1 MSDLADMRAR
11 EAEKRARREAKM
23 AATIENSQAEASLVP
38 DLSGEIMEGEARL
51 KSHESDFLQRQD
63 EIRQKMA
70 EKERI
75 EDERRQQRE
84 AAAREKTRLARE
96 AQAAQQL
103 EAARLTAL
111 RRQERADE
119 EASRKA
125 EVQVALKLAMQQEQN
140 RVASFQ
146 QERSAIAEREI
157 EMERRNQEIQAE
169 VARRKLADMQLE
181 ELAAAARAVAEAAA
195 AVDAKPSVSL
205 GLKGRLSLFEQ
216 KAEANKNPIPQRF

>member
-1 MSDLADMRAR
+1 
-11 EAEKRARREAKM
+11 
-23 AATIENSQAEASLVP
+23 
-38 DLSGEIMEGEARL
+38 
-51 KSHESDFLQRQD
+51 
-63 EIRQKMA
+63 MA

-75 EDERRQQRE
+75 EAERRQQRE

-103 EAARLTAL
+103 EAARFAAL

-119 EASRKA
+119 EAARKA
-125 EVQVALKLAMQQEQN
+125 EVQAALKLAMQEEQN
-140 RVASFQ
+140 RVANFQ
-146 QERSAIAEREI
+146 QERSDIAEREI

-169 VARRKLADMQLE
+169 VARRKLADMQLV
-181 ELAAAARAVAEAAA
+181 ELAAAERAVAEAAA

-216 KAEANKNPIPQRF
+216 KAEANKNPIPRRF